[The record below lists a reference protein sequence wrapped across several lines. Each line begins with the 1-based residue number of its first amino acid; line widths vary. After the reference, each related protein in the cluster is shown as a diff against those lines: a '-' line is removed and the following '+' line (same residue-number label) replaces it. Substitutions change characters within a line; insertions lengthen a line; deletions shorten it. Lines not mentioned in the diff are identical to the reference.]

1 MTSTALIL
9 GITGQTGAYLAKR
22 LHTAG
27 YHVVGTS
34 RSSSEEATWRLRA
47 LGIRDSIDLATAEP
61 MDPRALAQTIHRC
74 QPDEI
79 YSLLGPS
86 SVAGS
91 FSNPT
96 DFFSHITGPIAHLL
110 EYLKNEDYRGSFF
123 NACSTDCFGE
133 QPANLLT
140 EQSTMRPVS
149 PYGIAKAAT
158 FHLTKTYREGFG
170 LRASSGILT
179 NHDSPLRGEGFV
191 TQKVITTLQAI
202 AHGNGSTLTLGNTSV
217 ARDWVWAEEV
227 AAAVHLMGSA
237 KDPDDYVVASGTT
250 RSLNDFVAIACAVL
264 GLDMEAVVETDAS
277 LHRPLDIS
285 SVRLDPA
292 KINETLGWSATKTLE
307 QIVGALIDQPNG

>member
-22 LHTAG
+22 LHAAG
-27 YHVVGTS
+27 YQIVGTS
-34 RSSSEEATWRLRA
+34 RNSSEDVAWRLQA
-47 LGIRDSIDLATAEP
+47 LGIRDSIDVAIVDP
-61 MDPRALAQTIHRC
+61 MDPHSIFQTIQGC

-91 FSNPT
+91 FHNPA
-96 DFFSHITGPIAHLL
+96 DFFQEITEPIARML

-133 QPANLLT
+133 QPSELLT
-140 EQSTMRPVS
+140 EDSAMRPVS

-158 FHLTKTYREGFG
+158 FHLTRTYREGFG

-191 TQKVITTLQAI
+191 TQKVISTLQGI
-202 AHGNGSTLTLGNTSV
+202 AQGSGSTLTLGNTAV
-217 ARDWVWAEEV
+217 RRDWVWAEEV
-227 AAAVHLMGSA
+227 AAAVHLIGSA
-237 KDPDDYVVASGTT
+237 KDPDDYVVASGDT
-250 RSLNDFVAIACAVL
+250 RSVSDFVAIACAVL
-264 GLDMEAVVETDAS
+264 GLEMEAVVETNAS

-285 SVRLDPA
+285 SVHLNPA
-292 KINETLGWSATKTLE
+292 KIRETLGWSATKNLE
-307 QIVGALIDQPNG
+307 EIVAALINHPNG

>member
-22 LHTAG
+22 LHETG
-27 YHVVGTS
+27 YNIVGSS
-34 RSSSEEATWRLRA
+34 RSSSEDATWRLQA
-47 LGIRDSIDLATAEP
+47 LGIRDSIDLVTADP
-61 MDPRALAQTIHRC
+61 MDPQSVFQTIHRC

-91 FSNPT
+91 FYHPT
-96 DFFSHITGPIAHLL
+96 DFFQQITEPIARML

-133 QPANLLT
+133 QPTELLT
-140 EQSTMRPVS
+140 EDSAMRPVS

-158 FHLTKTYREGFG
+158 FHLTRTYREGFG

-191 TQKVITTLQAI
+191 TQKVINTLRDI
-202 AHGNGSTLTLGNTSV
+202 AQGNGSTLTLGNTAV
-217 ARDWVWAEEV
+217 RRDWVWAEEV
-227 AAAVHLMGSA
+227 AAAVHLIGSA
-237 KDPDDYVVASGTT
+237 QQPDDYVVASGDTH
-250 RSLNDFVAIACAVL
+250 SLNDFVAIACSVL
-264 GLDMEAVVETDAS
+264 GLDMEAVVETNAS

-285 SVRLDPA
+285 SVRLTPA
-292 KINETLGWSATKTLE
+292 KIRETLGWFATKNLE
-307 QIVGALIDQPNG
+307 EIIAALINHPKS